1 MMIKNTKYWL
11 YDDER
16 KRSNWLNNL
25 GSLLAIVSIF
35 VMLYII
41 AIVT

>member
-1 MMIKNTKYWL
+1 MIRNIKYSAL
-11 YDDER
+11 NDER
-16 KRSNWLNNL
+16 KRAKWLDNL

-35 VMLYII
+35 TMLYII

>member
-1 MMIKNTKYWL
+1 MIRNIKYSAL
-11 YDDER
+11 NDER
-16 KRSNWLNNL
+16 KRANWLNNL

>member
-16 KRSNWLNNL
+16 KRAKWLDNL
-25 GSLLAIVSIF
+25 GALLAIVSIF

>member
-16 KRSNWLNNL
+16 KRANWLENL
-25 GSLLAIVSIF
+25 GALLAIVSIF
-35 VMLYII
+35 TMLYII